1 MKLSSIVVKDAIIT
15 SLKASKRDDSIGE
28 LLDALV
34 AAGSVPTEKRD
45 EFVKAVIKR
54 EKRGSTG
61 IGHGVA
67 VPHVKSLEAR
77 SVSVAIGLS
86 VRGIEF
92 NALDRQPVH
101 AIFLLVSPEER
112 PDEHIAAMEAVV
124 GCLGKD
130 QFRRFLRQA
139 TSIGDVVTL
148 LEEAD
153 AGKSRSSSA

>member
-1 MKLSSIVVKDAIIT
+1 MKLLNIVVKEAIIPK
-15 SLKASKRDDSIGE
+15 LVAVKRDDSIGE

-34 AAGSVPTEKRD
+34 KAGRVPAAKRD

-67 VPHVKSLEAR
+67 VPHVKSLETD
-77 SVSVAIGLS
+77 SVRVAVGLS
-86 VRGIEF
+86 ERGVEF

-112 PDEHIAAMEAVV
+112 PEEHIAAMEAIV

-139 TSIGDVVTL
+139 RSVDDVVTL

-153 AGKSRSSSA
+153 AGRAVH

>member
-1 MKLSSIVVKDAIIT
+1 MKLSTIVVKKAIVP
-15 SLKASKRDDSIGE
+15 SLKSTRRDDAIGE

-34 AAGSVPTEKRD
+34 ASGSIAATKRD
-45 EFVKAVIKR
+45 EFQKAVIKR

-67 VPHVKSLEAR
+67 VPHVKAADFP
-77 SVSVAIGLS
+77 SVTVAVGLS
-86 VRGIEF
+86 ERGVEF

-112 PDEHIAAMEAVV
+112 PEEHIAAMEVIV

-139 TSIGDVVTL
+139 REVHEVVTL

-153 AGKSRSSSA
+153 AGRTQR

>member
-1 MKLSSIVVKDAIIT
+1 MKLLSIVVKDAVV
-15 SLKASKRDDSIGE
+15 LKLKSAKRDDSIGE
-28 LLDALV
+28 LLDSLV
-34 AAGSVPTEKRD
+34 SAGSVTASRRD

-67 VPHVKSLEAR
+67 VPHVKSLDATQ
-77 SVSVAIGLS
+77 VAVAIGLS
-86 VRGIEF
+86 DRGVEF
-92 NALDRQPVH
+92 NSLDRQPVH

-112 PDEHIAAMEAVV
+112 PEDHIAAMETIV

-139 TSIGDVVTL
+139 KSIEDVMTL
-148 LEEAD
+148 LEEVDAD
-153 AGKSRSSSA
+153 KSAHESM

>member
-1 MKLSSIVVKDAIIT
+1 MKLTSIVVRDAIVPK
-15 SLKASKRDDSIGE
+15 LKSHKRDDAIGE

-34 AAGSVPTEKRD
+34 RAGSVAANQRD
-45 EFVKAVIKR
+45 EFLKAVLKR

-67 VPHVKSLEAR
+67 VPHVKAAESDSAI
-77 SVSVAIGLS
+77 VAIGLS
-86 VRGIEF
+86 DRGVEF
-92 NALDRQPVH
+92 NSLDRQPVH

-112 PDEHIAAMEAVV
+112 PEEHIAAMETIV

-139 TSIGDVVTL
+139 KSIDEVVTL

-153 AGKSRSSSA
+153 AGRSVA

>member
-1 MKLSSIVVKDAIIT
+1 MKISSIVVRDAIVPG
-15 SLKASKRDDSIGE
+15 LKALRRDDAIAELIDALVRAGSVDASKRD
-28 LLDALV
+28 
-34 AAGSVPTEKRD
+34 
-45 EFVKAVIKR
+45 EFQKAVIKR

-67 VPHVKSLEAR
+67 VPHVKAADIR
-77 SVSVAIGLS
+77 SVTVAVGLS
-86 VRGIEF
+86 ERGVEF

-101 AIFLLVSPEER
+101 AIFLLVSPEDR
-112 PDEHIAAMEAVV
+112 PEEHIAAMETIV

-139 TSIGDVVTL
+139 KGVAEVVTL

-153 AGKSRSSSA
+153 AERSAS

>member
-1 MKLSSIVVKDAIIT
+1 MKLLSIVVKDAIVPK
-15 SLKASKRDDSIGE
+15 LKSTRRDEAIGE

-34 AAGSVPTEKRD
+34 GAGRVVKTKRD
-45 EFVKAVIKR
+45 EFMKAIVKR

-67 VPHVKSLEAR
+67 VPHVKTLDITTVTA
-77 SVSVAIGLS
+77 AIGLS
-86 VRGIEF
+86 ERGVEF

-101 AIFLLVSPEER
+101 AIFLLVSPDEKPE
-112 PDEHIAAMEAVV
+112 EHIAAMETVV
-124 GCLGKD
+124 GCLGRD

-139 TSIGDVVTL
+139 KSIDDVMTL

-153 AGKSRSSSA
+153 AGKVKS

>member
-1 MKLSSIVVKDAIIT
+1 MKLLSIVVKDAIVPK
-15 SLKASKRDDSIGE
+15 LKSVKRDDSIGE

-34 AAGSVPTEKRD
+34 AAGSVASTKRD
-45 EFVKAVIKR
+45 EYVKAVIKR

-67 VPHVKSLEAR
+67 VPHLKTLDVS
-77 SVSVAIGLS
+77 SVIVAIGLS
-86 VRGIEF
+86 DRGVEF

-101 AIFLLVSPEER
+101 AVFLLVSPEER
-112 PDEHIAAMEAVV
+112 PEDHIAAMNAIV

-139 TSIGDVVTL
+139 KSIADVVTL
-148 LEEAD
+148 LEETD
-153 AGKSRSSSA
+153 AGKAHH

>member
-1 MKLSSIVVKDAIIT
+1 MKLLSIVVKDAVVPK
-15 SLKASKRDDSIGE
+15 LKASKRDDSIGE

-34 AAGSVPTEKRD
+34 KAGSVPKERRD
-45 EFVKAVIKR
+45 DFVKAVIKR

-67 VPHVKSLEAR
+67 VPHVKALEVDTVIAA
-77 SVSVAIGLS
+77 VGLS
-86 VRGIEF
+86 ERGIEF

-101 AIFLLVSPEER
+101 SIMLLVSPEEK
-112 PDEHIAAMEAVV
+112 PEEHIAAMEAIV

-139 TSIGDVVTL
+139 KNVDDVMTL
-148 LEEAD
+148 LAEAD
-153 AGKSRSSSA
+153 SDRAVH

>member
-1 MKLSSIVVKDAIIT
+1 MKLLGIVVKQAIVPA
-15 SLKASKRDDSIGE
+15 LKSVKRDDAIGE

-34 AAGSVPTEKRD
+34 GAGSVAKPKRD

-67 VPHVKSLEAR
+67 VPHVKSMDATT
-77 SVSVAIGLS
+77 VAVAVGLS
-86 VRGIEF
+86 QRGVEF

-101 AIFLLVSPEER
+101 AIFLLVSPEEK
-112 PDEHIAAMEAVV
+112 PEEHIAAMEAIV

-139 TSIGDVVTL
+139 KSVDDVVTL

-153 AGKSRSSSA
+153 AGRAVR

>member
-1 MKLSSIVVKDAIIT
+1 MKLTSIVVRNAIVPR
-15 SLKASKRDDSIGE
+15 LKSHRRDDAIGE
-28 LLDALV
+28 LLDAL
-34 AAGSVPTEKRD
+34 AQAGAIEGTKRE
-45 EFVKAVIKR
+45 EFHKAVVKR

-67 VPHVKSLEAR
+67 VPHVKAAGMP
-77 SVSVAIGLS
+77 SVIVAVGLS
-86 VRGIEF
+86 DRGVEF

-112 PDEHIAAMEAVV
+112 PEEHIAAMETIV
-124 GCLGKD
+124 GSLGKD

-139 TSIGDVVTL
+139 KGVEEVVAL

-153 AGKSRSSSA
+153 AERSAS

>member
-1 MKLSSIVVKDAIIT
+1 MKLTSIVVKDAIVPR
-15 SLKASKRDDSIGE
+15 LKAVRRDDAIGE

-34 AAGSVPTEKRD
+34 KASAIEASRRD
-45 EFVKAVIKR
+45 EFLKAVIKR

-67 VPHVKSLEAR
+67 VPHVKAVDVS
-77 SVSVAIGLS
+77 SVTVSVGLS
-86 VRGIEF
+86 ERGIEF
-92 NALDRQPVH
+92 NSLDRQPVH
-101 AIFLLVSPEER
+101 ALFLLVSPEDR
-112 PDEHIAAMEAVV
+112 PEEHIAAMEAIV

-139 TSIGDVVTL
+139 KDVEEVMTL

-153 AGKSRSSSA
+153 AGRSVH